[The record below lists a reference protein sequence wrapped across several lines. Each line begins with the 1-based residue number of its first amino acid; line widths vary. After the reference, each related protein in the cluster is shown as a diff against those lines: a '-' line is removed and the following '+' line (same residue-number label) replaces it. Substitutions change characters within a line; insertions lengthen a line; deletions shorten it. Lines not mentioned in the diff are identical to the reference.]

1 MLISY
6 NEFCQKLLK
15 TIRTGEDFYLE
26 LVKTVID
33 NPARYCGL
41 FRLSNAKTKLIQN
54 VTQSREIKFGD
65 LIEEISTEY
74 ISKLGYKN
82 FDKNLG
88 ADENGDVLNV
98 DQYFTDGVT
107 IYMAEM
113 KIRDDHDSTKKRGQ
127 YSNFEKKIR
136 LIKAR
141 HPNQHIDASM
151 WFVDDGLIKN
161 KNYYQSEMN
170 NERFDN
176 CTLHLYYGGSFF
188 ESLNNG
194 KEAWNEL
201 VSILKEYRKD
211 NSSVEVDI
219 PDFGSSEEIL
229 KALVELPCNYW
240 NKLISSN
247 EKYVLLRSELFES
260 GDNIAKAQKLR
271 MKTS

>member
-1 MLISY
+1 MLITY
-6 NEFCQKLLK
+6 DEFCKKLLN
-15 TIRTGEDFYLE
+15 TIQSGDDFYLE

-54 VTQSREIKFGD
+54 VTQSKEIKFGD

-74 ISKLGYKN
+74 ISKLGYTN

-88 ADENGDVLNV
+88 ADANGDVLNV
-98 DQYFTDGVT
+98 DQYFTDGKT
-107 IYMAEM
+107 IFMAEM

-136 LIKAR
+136 LIKSR

-151 WFVDDGLIKN
+151 WFVDDGLVKN
-161 KNYYQSEMN
+161 KNYYQSEMD
-170 NERFDN
+170 NEHFDN
-176 CTLHLYYGGSFF
+176 CSLHLYYGGSFF

-211 NSSVEVDI
+211 NSSVDVDI

-229 KALVELPCNYW
+229 KALVNLPYSYW
-240 NKLISSN
+240 NKLLSTN
-247 EKYVLLRSELFES
+247 EKYVLLRNELFGS
-260 GDNIAKAQKLR
+260 GNNISKAKEIRANK
-271 MKTS
+271 S